1 MNRALTADT
10 QAALDRVLALEGTP
24 EDHARV
30 AQWIGSDAA
39 RAAWVAALRASIDVD
54 PPAATWDVERGLA
67 RVKSRRTAQTT
78 REVPWRGRWLGA
90 ALGAAAASL
99 VLIGSGWWRTSRV
112 PSSIGS
118 RLTMRAPVG
127 DIHRAR
133 LTDGSTVVLSPG
145 SSLTYVDR
153 GDRREVELVG
163 RASFEVAADSARPFD
178 VRAAFGTVTVL
189 GTGFEVAAYD
199 NETPS
204 TVLVRHGRVAVRR
217 AARDSA
223 TVLGAREQLEI
234 DGDQLRL
241 MRAIDTTVASAWRD
255 GRLVFRDVPVALV
268 ARELTRWGR
277 PLLVSPALGDRRV
290 TMTVHVATLST
301 APQQLALALDAGL
314 RGDSLVLRVR

>member
-1 MNRALTADT
+1 MSRALTPDV
-10 QAALDRVLALEGTP
+10 QAALDRVLALDGTP
-24 EDHARV
+24 EDHSRV

-54 PPAATWDVERGLA
+54 PPVATWDVERALA
-67 RVKSRRTAQTT
+67 RVTSRRTAQTT
-78 REVPWRGRWLGA
+78 RDMPWRGRWRA
-90 ALGAAAASL
+90 VALGAAAASL
-99 VLIGSGWWRTSRV
+99 VLIASGWWRLARI
-112 PSSIGS
+112 PSSIGT
-118 RLTMRAPVG
+118 RLTMQAPVG
-127 DIHRAR
+127 GIHQER
-133 LTDGSTVVLSPG
+133 LTDGSTVVLSAG

-189 GTGFEVAAYD
+189 GTGFEVSAYD
-199 NETPS
+199 NETQS

-223 TVLGAREQLEI
+223 TVLGAGEQLEI

-241 MRAIDTTVASAWRD
+241 RRAIDTTVANAWRD
-255 GRLVFRDVPVALV
+255 GRLVFRDVPVAQV

-277 PLLVSPALGDRRV
+277 PLFVSPALSDRRV
-290 TMTVHVATLST
+290 TMTVHVAALST

-314 RGDSLVLRVR
+314 RGDSLVIRVR